1 MKRLRICQDQAKSLF
16 EDQGRVVRAAAF
28 AGLFVKGVDP
38 MDSLEAIPA
47 PIPLADVLIE
57 DRFWAPRL
65 EVNRRRG
72 LAYQYEQLRVVGV
85 FDALDLSRPAGPLP
99 IPSSTDSL
107 VTPVMWWDSDIAKWL
122 EAASYSLA
130 THPDAQLESLVDQ
143 VIAKLAGAQQEDG
156 YLNSYFTGRE
166 PSKRWTNER
175 DCHELYCAGHLI
187 EAAVAHFQAT
197 GKRTLLSVLE
207 RNVDL
212 IAQVYGPNPG
222 QKHGY
227 PGHEEIELALVK
239 LYHVTHNPRHLEL
252 ARYFVD
258 ARGQQPYYFDLEA
271 QARGEDPAVYHFGS
285 YEYAQA
291 HKPVREQTQVV
302 GHAVRAMYLYA
313 AMADLAGE
321 LNDLELRAACE
332 RLWDDLTGK
341 RLYITGGL
349 GPSKDNEGFTVDYD
363 LPNDTAYAETCAA
376 IALVFWAQRMVA
388 LTGEA
393 RYADVMERALYNN
406 VLAGVS
412 LNGEQFFYENVLESN
427 GDMHRWSWHSCPC
440 CPPNVLRL
448 LASFGSYVYAQRD
461 SSITINLYVQG
472 SAVFQVAGQT
482 LKLQQRTDYPWDGAV
497 SVRLKLE
504 TPAQFVLRLR
514 IPGWCRG
521 ASLSVNGQTVKLEG
535 ILKHGFATLER
546 TWQADDEIRLELP
559 MPVERIRAHPN
570 VRADAGCVALQR
582 GPILYCLEGID
593 HDLPLHQIVLPSD
606 AKLEAHFEPELLD
619 GVTVITGLALAED
632 LSEWKGS
639 LYRMDHPKL
648 KPVPIRAVPYC
659 TWDGRAPGEMRVWIR
674 SQ

>member
-1 MKRLRICQDQAKSLF
+1 MQFGI
-16 EDQGRVVRAAAF
+16 
-28 AGLFVKGVDP
+28 FVKGIDL
-38 MDSLEAIPA
+38 MSSLEPSPVPHSGPVVGPA
-47 PIPLADVLIE
+47 PVSLADVFIE

-72 LAYQYEQLRVVGV
+72 LAYQYAQLRAVGV
-85 FDALDLSRPAGPLP
+85 LDAFDLSRPAGPLP
-99 IPSSTDSL
+99 IPFSGDSR
-107 VTPVMWWDSDIAKWL
+107 VTPVMWWDSDVAKWL

-130 THPDAQLESLVDQ
+130 THPDPQLEALVDQ
-143 VIAKLAGAQQEDG
+143 VIAKIAGAQQPDG

-166 PSKRWTNER
+166 PGKRWTNER
-175 DCHELYCAGHLI
+175 DWHELYCAGHLI
-187 EAAVAHFQAT
+187 EAAVAHFEAT

-207 RNVDL
+207 RYVDL
-212 IAQVYGPNPG
+212 IASVYGPNPG

-239 LYHVTHNPRHLEL
+239 LHRVTNNPRHLEL

-258 ARGQQPYYFDLEA
+258 ARGRQPFYFDLEA
-271 QARGEDPAVYHFGS
+271 QARGDDPAAFHFGNH
-285 YEYAQA
+285 EYSQA

-321 LNDLELRAACE
+321 LNDLELRNACE

-363 LPNDTAYAETCAA
+363 LPNETAYAETCAA
-376 IALVFWAQRMVA
+376 VALVFWARRMVA

-412 LNGEQFFYENVLESN
+412 LNGERFFYDNVLESQ
-427 GDMHRWSWHSCPC
+427 GDKHRWAWHSCPC
-440 CPPNVLRL
+440 CPPNLLRL
-448 LASFGSYVYAQRD
+448 LASFGGYIYSQRENI
-461 SSITINLYVQG
+461 SINLYVQG

-482 LKLQQRTDYPWDGAV
+482 LKLQQRTDYPWDGAI
-497 SVRLKLE
+497 SIRLELE
-504 TPAQFVLRLR
+504 TPAQFALRLR

-521 ASLSVNGQTVKLEG
+521 ASLTVNGQPVQLEG
-535 ILKHGFATLER
+535 ILEHGFATLER
-546 TWQADDEIRLELP
+546 TWQANDEIRLELP

-593 HDLPLHQIVLPSD
+593 HDRPLRQIVLPAD
-606 AKLEAHFEPELLD
+606 AKLEAHFEPELLE
-619 GVTVITGLALAED
+619 GVTVLTGLALAED
-632 LSEWKGS
+632 LSEWEGS
-639 LYRMDHPKL
+639 LYRMDHPTL
-648 KPVPIRAVPYC
+648 KPVPIKAVPYC
-659 TWDGRAPGEMRVWIR
+659 TWDGREPGEMRVWIR